1 MAQYLS
7 AKMAD
12 SGDSQMAM
20 TWTEANLAV
29 TAPGQIFE
37 LIDAEVMG
45 VKTQIFKNAPAHL
58 GQVFAGARGH
68 GEKTFLVYEG
78 ESYSFTQAMDQIDA
92 LSNLLVNTYGVKKG
106 DRVAVAMRNYP
117 EWVMSFAAIISVG
130 AVSVSMNSWWVE
142 DEMDFALQDSGA
154 KVLICDQQRFDVAAE
169 SCKKFGVKV
178 LVARAEKSLP
188 AGVDKWQDALA
199 PHLAAGLKCPVV
211 EISSDDDATILYT
224 SGTTGRPKGAVS
236 THRAIISALMGFSSR
251 NSVLTMSGTKLKEVT
266 GPEVPT
272 SFILIVPLFHVT
284 GCVPV
289 MMSCFIAGLKLAIMY
304 KWDAEKALEMIERE
318 KITNFVGVPTQ
329 SWDLVNS
336 PAFDKYDTTSLRAV
350 GGGGA
355 PSPTSLVG
363 KVNDKVKN
371 GSPQLG
377 YGMTETNAF
386 GPGITGSDYLAH
398 PTSTGR
404 AVLPMRVEVRDD
416 NLKSLPTGEAGEIW
430 FFGPMLIRGYWN
442 RPEATAETIVDG
454 WLRSGDI
461 GRLDAEGFVYVE
473 DRVKDMILRAG
484 ENIYGAEVESAIYDH
499 PAVHEAAVFGVPH
512 ERLGEEVGVAILPKD
527 GMALDPQD
535 LWKFLDGKIA
545 NFKIPAHVVVMTE
558 PLPRNAAGKFLKR
571 ELQQRLAKG
580 ELKAAQRAK

>member
-1 MAQYLS
+1 
-7 AKMAD
+7 
-12 SGDSQMAM
+12 MAM

-37 LIDAEVMG
+37 LIDAEVFG
-45 VKTQIFKNAPAHL
+45 VKMQVFKNAPVHL
-58 GQVFAGARGH
+58 GQIFAGARGH
-68 GEKTFLVYEG
+68 GDKTFLVYEG
-78 ESYSFTQAMDQIDA
+78 ETFTFTKTMDQIDA
-92 LSNLLVNTYGVKKG
+92 LSNLLVNSYGVKKG

-130 AVSVSMNSWWVE
+130 AISVSMNSWWVE
-142 DEMDFALQDSGA
+142 DEMDFALQDCGA
-154 KVLICDQQRFDVAAE
+154 KVLICDQQRFDIAAS
-169 SCKKFGVKV
+169 SCIKLGIKV
-178 LVARAEKSLP
+178 LVARAEKPLP
-188 AGVDKWQDALA
+188 NGVDTWQDALA

-211 EISSDDDATILYT
+211 EIASDDDATILYT

-236 THRAIISALMGFSSR
+236 THRAIISALMAFSAR
-251 NSVLTMSGTKLKEVT
+251 NSVLNMSGTKLKEVT

-318 KITNFVGVPTQ
+318 QITNFVGVPTQ

-336 PAFDKYDTTSLRAV
+336 PAFDKYDTSSLRAV

-377 YGMTETNAF
+377 YGMTETNAY
-386 GPGITGSDYLAH
+386 GPGITGSDYLSH

-404 AVLPMRVEVRDD
+404 AVLPMLVEVRDE
-416 NLKSLPTGEAGEIW
+416 NLKPVPTGEAGEIW
-430 FFGPMLIRGYWN
+430 FFGSMLIRGYWN
-442 RPEATAETIVDG
+442 RAEATAETIVDG

-461 GRLDAEGFVYVE
+461 GRLDADGFVYVE
-473 DRVKDMILRAG
+473 DRVKDMIIRAG

-512 ERLGEEVGVAILPKD
+512 ERLGEEVGVAILPKA
-527 GMALDPQD
+527 GAVLDPQE
-535 LWKFLDGKIA
+535 LWKFLEGKIS
-545 NFKIPAHVVVMTE
+545 AHKVPSHVIVMTE

-571 ELQQRLAKG
+571 ELQQRLSKS
-580 ELKAAQRAK
+580 EIKATVRAK

>member
-92 LSNLLVNTYGVKKG
+92 LSNLLANTYGVKKG

-336 PAFDKYDTTSLRAV
+336 PAFDKYDTSSLRAV

-416 NLKSLPTGEAGEIW
+416 NLKSVPTGEAGEIW

-473 DRVKDMILRAG
+473 DRVKDMIIRAG
-484 ENIYGAEVESAIYDH
+484 ENIYGAEVESVIYDH

-527 GMALDPQD
+527 GLALDPQD
-535 LWKFLDGKIA
+535 LWKFLEGKIGA
-545 NFKIPAHVVVMTE
+545 HKIPVHVVVMTE

-580 ELKAAQRAK
+580 ELKAAQRTK

>member
-1 MAQYLS
+1 MS
-7 AKMAD
+7 
-12 SGDSQMAM
+12 M
-20 TWTEANLAV
+20 TFLEANAAI
-29 TAPGQIFE
+29 TGPGQIFE
-37 LIDAEVMG
+37 LIDAEVRG
-45 VKTQIFKNAPAHL
+45 VKTRVFKNAPAHL
-58 GQVFAGARGH
+58 GQLFAGSRAH
-68 GEKTFLVYEG
+68 GDKPFLVYEN
-78 ESYSFTQAMDQIDA
+78 ETYTFTQAMDRVDA
-92 LSNLLVNTYGVKKG
+92 LASLLVNTYGVKKG
-106 DRVAVAMRNYP
+106 DRVAVAMRNFP

-130 AVSVSMNSWWVE
+130 AINVSMNSWWTE
-142 DEMDFALQDSGA
+142 DEMDFALEDSGA
-154 KVLICDQQRFDVAAE
+154 TVLICDQQRFDIGAA
-169 SCKKFGVKV
+169 SCAKKNIKV
-178 LVARAEKSLP
+178 LVVRAEKPLP
-188 AGVDKWQDALA
+188 AGVDEWGKVLPLGDKHPGADIQ
-199 PHLAAGLKCPVV
+199 P
-211 EISSDDDATILYT
+211 DDDATILYT

-236 THRAIISALMGFSSR
+236 THRAIISSIFAFSAR
-251 NSVLTMSGTKLKEVT
+251 NNVFLMSGTKLKEVD

-289 MMSCFIAGLKLAIMY
+289 MMSCFVAGLKLAIMY

-336 PAFDKYDTTSLRAV
+336 PAFEKYDTSSLRAV

-371 GSPQLG
+371 GNPQLG

-386 GPGITGSDYLAH
+386 GPAITGSDYLSH

-404 AVLPMRVEVRDD
+404 ATWPMIVEVRDE
-416 NLKSLPTGEAGEIW
+416 NLKPVPTGQSGEIW

-442 RPEATAETIVDG
+442 RPDATAETIVDG
-454 WLRSGDI
+454 WLRSGDL
-461 GRLDAEGFVYVE
+461 GRLDADGYVYVE

-484 ENIYGAEVESAIYDH
+484 ENVYGAEVESAIYEH

-512 ERLGEEVGVAILPKD
+512 ERLGEEVGVAILPND
-527 GMALDPQD
+527 GMTLTPEE
-535 LWKFLDGKIA
+535 LWAFLDAKIA
-545 NFKIPAHVVVMTE
+545 KFKIPTQVVIMNE

-571 ELQQRLAKG
+571 ELQQKVVKG
-580 ELKAAQRAK
+580 ELKASVRS